1 MPRNGEAMSDN
12 LLEYSGLVTK
22 TKAMS
27 GRLLKEADYARLM
40 EYETVD
46 AFLDFLK
53 ESYGYA
59 PIFAARDEIAHRGQ
73 VETVIRASLYADYKK
88 LYQFAHGEQ
97 RAGMELIFFRYEVK
111 GVPEIRIERG

>member
-1 MPRNGEAMSDN
+1 MLRNGEAMSDN

-46 AFLDFLK
+46 ALLGFLK
-53 ESYGYA
+53 NPMDTLRYLQ
-59 PIFAARDEIAHRGQ
+59 RGMRSH
-73 VETVIRASLYADYKK
+73 TGGRS
-88 LYQFAHGEQ
+88 
-97 RAGMELIFFRYEVK
+97 R
-111 GVPEIRIERG
+111 P

>member
-73 VETVIRASLYADYKK
+73 VET
-88 LYQFAHGEQ
+88 
-97 RAGMELIFFRYEVK
+97 
-111 GVPEIRIERG
+111 